1 MNKAYKHTPG
11 PWTLYGPIGTGHLRG
26 EEPWFWIGADTTLHL
41 RVQACPDGFIHG
53 ENEANA
59 RLIAEAPA
67 LLQCVE
73 ELLAVVHDRERD
85 DATAAAVNTA
95 ESLIA
100 RVRGD
105 A

>member
-1 MNKAYKHTPG
+1 MDKAYKHTPG
-11 PWTLYGPIGTGHLRG
+11 PWAIRA
-26 EEPWFWIGADTTLHL
+26 EPNPADDGADDIGPVTSAVMT
-41 RVQACPDGFIHG
+41 REAFICG
-53 ENEANA
+53 GIAIDADA
-59 RLIAEAPA
+59 RLITAAPA

-85 DATAAAVNTA
+85 DATVAAVNAA
-95 ESLIA
+95 EGLIA

>member
-1 MNKAYKHTPG
+1 
-11 PWTLYGPIGTGHLRG
+11 
-26 EEPWFWIGADTTLHL
+26 
-41 RVQACPDGFIHG
+41 
-53 ENEANA
+53 
-59 RLIAEAPA
+59 
-67 LLQCVE
+67 
-73 ELLAVVHDRERD
+73 VVHDRERD